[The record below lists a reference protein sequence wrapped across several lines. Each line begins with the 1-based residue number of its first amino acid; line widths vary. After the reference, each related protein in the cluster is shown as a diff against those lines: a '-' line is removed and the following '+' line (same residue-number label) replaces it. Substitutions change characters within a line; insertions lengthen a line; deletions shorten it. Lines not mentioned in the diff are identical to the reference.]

1 LKNKY
6 TPCSNKSTA
15 CAASQLPDWHKAAY
29 QEICNNGTF
38 QELEE
43 QVHALLK
50 QELGMRGIPIAGSPQ

>member
-1 LKNKY
+1 
-6 TPCSNKSTA
+6 
-15 CAASQLPDWHKAAY
+15 LPDWHKAAY